1 MTAKDLIEKLSQVSP
16 DTEIISGMWNGRV
29 DTYTVIDRVHVFPY
43 DAIYADIFG
52 THGAFD
58 DGLMKIRSKD
68 VIYLSSLFEE
78 TDKRIVDDRRII
90 WRLESIMR
98 MHRSRTW
105 RLERIWQVLKE
116 FERNDYL

>member
-16 DTEIISGMWNGRV
+16 DTEIVSGMWNGRV

-43 DAIYADIFG
+43 DAIYADFFG
-52 THGAFD
+52 TPGAFD

-68 VIYLSSLFEE
+68 VVYISSLFEE
-78 TDKRIVDDRRII
+78 TDKRIVADRRII
-90 WRLESIMR
+90 WRIDNIMR

>member
-16 DTEIISGMWNGRV
+16 DTEIFSGMWNGRV

-43 DAIYADIFG
+43 DAIYAYFFG

-58 DGLMKIRSKD
+58 DGLMKICSKD

-78 TDKRIVDDRRII
+78 TDKRIVDDRLII